1 MSEDNFSRAYEII
14 EDNINSAIGDSINES
29 FDVLIEELA
38 KGSKS
43 PLFDSFSRR
52 ILRKCII

>member
-1 MSEDNFSRAYEII
+1 MSEDNFSRAYETIK
-14 EDNINSAIGDSINES
+14 DNTDSAIGDSINES
-29 FDVLIEELA
+29 FDILTEELA

-52 ILRKCII
+52 NIRKCIF